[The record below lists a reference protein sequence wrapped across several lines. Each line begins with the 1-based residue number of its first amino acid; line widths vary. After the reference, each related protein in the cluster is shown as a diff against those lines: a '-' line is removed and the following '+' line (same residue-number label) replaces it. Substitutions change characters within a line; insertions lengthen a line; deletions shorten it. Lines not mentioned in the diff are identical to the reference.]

1 VSTEFSHTP
10 EAPLLVTGDLPAA
23 GGTLG
28 SQPEH
33 FRVSEKALYEPSGS
47 GDHLYVRVEKRGMT
61 TPELVQV
68 LARVARVRDRDIGHA
83 GLKDKHAVTEQ
94 WLSLP
99 GNAEAPETWE
109 LPEGVRVLASS
120 RHGNKLRT
128 GHLRGNHFAIVLT
141 GVAEDALGRARAILE
156 RLQARGLYNY
166 FGEQRFGHGGSNLGR
181 ALQWL
186 ERPPRRGKKERF
198 YNKLY
203 PSVVQSEVFNR
214 YLGLRVARGLERL
227 IEGEVVRLQG
237 TGSSFVVE
245 QPEVEQPRLDEGD
258 LVLTGPMVG
267 PKAKPAL
274 GTALALEQEAL
285 GTLGLE
291 SSLLERLARQAPG
304 TRRDLVVP
312 IEEASLSAASPA
324 SLELRFFLPAGCYA
338 TQLIREFTR
347 APWLEPRQSN
357 S

>member
-1 VSTEFSHTP
+1 VNNESSLTP
-10 EAPLLVTGDLPAA
+10 EAPRLVTAYLPPA

-28 SQPEH
+28 SEPEH
-33 FRVSEKALYEPSGS
+33 FRVSEKALYEPSGT
-47 GDHLYVRVEKRGMT
+47 GEHLYVRVEKRGMT
-61 TPELVQV
+61 TPELVHV
-68 LARVARVRDRDIGHA
+68 LSRVARVRDRDIGHA
-83 GLKDKHAVTEQ
+83 GLKDKHAITEQ

-99 GNAEAPETWE
+99 GNVEPPESWE

-141 GVAEDALGRARAILE
+141 GVTEGALERARAILE
-156 RLQARGLYNY
+156 TLQARGLYNY
-166 FGEQRFGHGGSNLGR
+166 FGEQRFGRGGSNLER
-181 ALQWL
+181 ALEWL
-186 ERPPRRGKKERF
+186 ERPPRRGRKERF
-198 YNKLY
+198 YSKLY
-203 PSVVQSEVFNR
+203 PSVVQSEIFNR
-214 YLGLRVARGLERL
+214 YLGRRAARGLDRL
-227 IEGEVVRLQG
+227 IGGEVVRLAG
-237 TGSSFVVE
+237 TGSCFVVE
-245 QPEVEQPRLDEGD
+245 HPEVEQPRLDEGD

-274 GTALALEQEAL
+274 GPALELEAQAL

-291 SSLLERLARQAPG
+291 PSVLERLARQAPG

-312 IEEASLSAASPA
+312 VEEASLAAASTD

-347 APWLEPRQSN
+347 APWLAARQSEG
-357 S
+357 